1 VGDRLRRDL
10 KISGTG
16 SSAGGSFDEVHIR
29 GEGAIHGDVEC
40 QVFKVMGNSNVAGN
54 LQAKSVRVQGAL
66 EISGKLGADD
76 VKVMGSLAVKG
87 DCSAETFQVR
97 GAFTI
102 DGLLNAERVELSL
115 YGPSNAAEIGC
126 RAIRVKRRF
135 RVFGGFRELVADTIE
150 GDDIYLEDTVVKVV
164 RGNRVH
170 IGPRCQ
176 VDLVE
181 YRERFEQS
189 SGSKVTESRKV

>member
-1 VGDRLRRDL
+1 LRRDL
-10 KISGTG
+10 KISGSG
-16 SSAGGSFDEVHIR
+16 SSAGGSFDEVNIR

-40 QVFKVMGNSNVAGN
+40 QAFKVMGNSNVAGN
-54 LQAKSVRVQGAL
+54 VQAKSVRVQGAL

-115 YGPSNAAEIGC
+115 YGPSSALEIGG
-126 RAIRVKRRF
+126 RAIRVRRRF
-135 RVFGGFRELVADTIE
+135 RMFGGFRELVADTVE
-150 GDDIYLEDTVVKVV
+150 GDDIYLEDTVAKVV

-181 YRERFEQS
+181 YRDHLEQS
-189 SGSKVTESRKV
+189 SGSKVKEAKKV

>member
-1 VGDRLRRDL
+1 VGERLRRDL

-16 SSAGGSFDEVHIR
+16 SSGGGSFDQVHIR
-29 GEGAIHGDVEC
+29 GEGSIHGDVEC
-40 QVFKVMGNSNVAGN
+40 TSFKVMGNGDVDGNVT
-54 LQAKSVRVQGAL
+54 AKSVNVKGTL
-66 EISGKLGADD
+66 EISGKLGAED
-76 VKVMGSLAVKG
+76 VRIMGSLAVKG
-87 DCSAETFQVR
+87 DCSAESFHFR

-102 DGLLNAERVELSL
+102 DGLLNAERMVLSL
-115 YGPSNAAEIGC
+115 YGPSRAAEIGGQ
-126 RAIRVKRRF
+126 AIRVKRKF
-135 RVFGGFRELVADTIE
+135 GLFGGHRELVADTVE
-150 GDDIYLEDTVVKVV
+150 GDDIYLEDTVAKVV

-181 YRERFEQS
+181 YQERFEQS